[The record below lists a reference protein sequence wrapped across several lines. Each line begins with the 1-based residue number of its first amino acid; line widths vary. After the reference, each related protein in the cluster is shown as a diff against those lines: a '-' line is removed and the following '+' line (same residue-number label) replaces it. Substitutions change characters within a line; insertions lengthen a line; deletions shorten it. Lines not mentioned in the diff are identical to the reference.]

1 MNAAVVWDFAPS
13 RLEEIDRHIGGA
25 YCLHLQGDEIDISK
39 VTANL
44 NEITQ
49 RNIQKTVIFMN
60 TYKIRFLREVHEM
73 NE

>member
-1 MNAAVVWDFAPS
+1 MNTAVIWDLAPS
-13 RLEEIDRHIGGA
+13 RLVEIDWRIGGA
-25 YCLHLQGDEIDISK
+25 YCLHLQGDAIDISE

-60 TYKIRFLREVHEM
+60 TFKIRSLREVHEM